1 MQLITR
7 KNTFS
12 VFFGIFLVSMLF
24 VPASMPTTEAQDLP
38 YFGAIIQLDKIYYSW
53 TDKVFI
59 TVVAPNFNLDPDKWD
74 SIGNT
79 EDSQISILITR
90 GSPTSVGNLLGAY
103 LDFYKLTETGS
114 DTGVFSGMIYLTG
127 FSHDVDGDGK
137 DDPYKLY
144 QNQYFNENILRVL
157 DMKANEDLTGTTS
170 GTGPWD
176 GRIKVNPGNT
186 ITVKFTSLLKTY
198 TGDTRIVDAKAEVNF
213 WLGEFGVLKYD
224 SNWSGTVESDNESYI
239 IRAGEY
245 VTVTVRDPDRN
256 ILPFVTDALT
266 VNVYSDS
273 DPVGIQLDLQAEE
286 LGEGEFDFWQD
297 SGIFHG
303 EVIFS
308 DAQSDQPENYDIV
321 FAKHGDTITFEYA
334 DCTLPSPDLD
344 REDCLHLALR
354 AKLKDV
360 KLVTEEPAPTAET
373 SIPSWIKNNAGWWAD
388 GTIDDS
394 SFLQGIEYLINEGII
409 VIPENVRS
417 PSASTEEH
425 IERLGLT
432 PATPEVPGWVKNN
445 AGWWAEGQIDD
456 SSFLQGIQFLIKEG
470 IMVIPP
476 TVASESSGSEGV
488 PAWVKNNAGWWA
500 DGQIDDNS
508 FVSGIQYLVKA
519 GIIQV
524 G

>member
-1 MQLITR
+1 
-7 KNTFS
+7 
-12 VFFGIFLVSMLF
+12 MLF
-24 VPASMPTTEAQDLP
+24 VPPFIPAGAQSEP
-38 YFGAIIQLDKIYYSW
+38 YMGAIVELDKAVYSW
-53 TDKVFI
+53 TDVVWIYI
-59 TVVAPNFNLDPDKWD
+59 TAPNFNSEPTEIDYIGCGGNIHLIGDK
-74 SIGNT
+74 NQC
-79 EDSQISILITR
+79 SQSLITVTATNVVNNVSM
-90 GSPTSVGNLLGAY
+90 GIEK
-103 LDFYKLTETGS
+103 LDYYVLEETGP
-114 DTGVFSGMIYLTG
+114 DTGIFWGAVFLTG
-127 FSHDVDGDGK
+127 FPHDVDGDGK

-144 QNQYFNENILRVL
+144 QNQYFNENILSVL

-186 ITVKFTSLLKTY
+186 ITVKFTSLLPAY
-198 TGDTRIVDAKAEVNF
+198 SGDTRIVEAKAEVNF
-213 WLGEFGVLKYD
+213 WLGEFGVLKYAPYYNSPHLD
-224 SNWSGTVESDNESYI
+224 DESTVESDNESYI
-239 IRAGEY
+239 IRAGEP

-256 ILPFVTDALT
+256 ILPFVTDVLT

-273 DPVGIQLDLQAEE
+273 DPVGIQLELQSEYLDEDGGGGKKIPA
-286 LGEGEFDFWQD
+286 FWQD
-297 SGIFHG
+297 SVVFTGLGNTWILPG
-303 EVIFS
+303 GTVIFS
-308 DAQSDQPENYDIV
+308 DCTPLDVAKGICADPYGEVAMYVQSDEYANEQSTCMSWHTFCYV

-388 GTIDDS
+388 GIIDDS

-425 IERLGLT
+425 MERLGLT

-456 SSFLQGIQFLIKEG
+456 SSFLQGIQYLVKEG
-470 IMVIPP
+470 II
-476 TVASESSGSEGV
+476 
-488 PAWVKNNAGWWA
+488 K
-500 DGQIDDNS
+500 
-508 FVSGIQYLVKA
+508 VS
-519 GIIQV
+519 
-524 G
+524 